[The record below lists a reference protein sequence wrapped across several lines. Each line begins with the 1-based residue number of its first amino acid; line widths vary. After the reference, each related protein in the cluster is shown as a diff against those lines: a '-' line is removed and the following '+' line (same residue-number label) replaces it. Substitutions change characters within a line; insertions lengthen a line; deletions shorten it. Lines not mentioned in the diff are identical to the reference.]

1 LTAAR
6 RKNLKKKKQRSMSA
20 AEPSAAAEPAAAE
33 PAAAVD
39 AGAKAKKD
47 KPKKEKEV
55 DENTPCVNLNPEF
68 FAHRV
73 AVWDRI
79 KAEQAAPGAKGVC
92 FFASKL

>member
-1 LTAAR
+1 
-6 RKNLKKKKQRSMSA
+6 MS
-20 AEPSAAAEPAAAE
+20 AEPSPAAEPAAAE
-33 PAAAVD
+33 PAAVD
-39 AGAKAKKD
+39 AGAKAKKE

-79 KAEQAAPGAKGVC
+79 KAEQAAPGAKGVY
-92 FFASKL
+92 FFALLLCFLWWVWYR